1 MSDLAKDMARYE
13 VFRANSFGNTD
24 ASRSLHGLSSPSGKL
39 DSAAVQ
45 EVVLQSL
52 ANENYIT
59 DYSKLINSF
68 TDPAHWCA
76 ERSAITRN
84 SIFNSDT
91 YQLDVRTLV
100 ILNKQAAC

>member
-1 MSDLAKDMARYE
+1 MLRLGIDTKGTQNISDLAKNMARYE

-52 ANENYIT
+52 ANEQIISLTIQNLSIH
-59 DYSKLINSF
+59 LLN
-68 TDPAHWCA
+68 PAHWCA
-76 ERSAITRN
+76 ERSAITRH
-84 SIFNSDT
+84 STFNAIPIS
-91 YQLDVRTLV
+91 
-100 ILNKQAAC
+100 